1 MSVKYTCMQD
11 KFPENFYH
19 PAKSFTFYF
28 FLPGTHCAKKTTL
41 KLVRTGWNLYFY
53 LDYKSQAMESTLQYK
68 ILYNRLKKE
77 ILADV
82 YQVGSVLP
90 SENDLCAASNLAR
103 STVRQALSQLESE
116 GFIVKQKGKGS
127 IVKSKSRAL
136 NLLSFQGFSAMVDP
150 EKISTLSVQEPQIQP
165 WPIKFF
171 FELNELE
178 RGAGCIHFSRVR
190 SIDGQPLMFEST
202 FVPNLNLP
210 QFVRQFK
217 LNSSFFEFLAKT
229 YQLEITGMEQE
240 IWAASADSEIAE
252 RLQLAEGSPV
262 LRICRKYTTNRAH
275 LHVYSLLFCNTS
287 KYAMSNSSGVV
298 NQQSI

>member
-19 PAKSFTFYF
+19 SAKSLTFNS
-28 FLPGTHCAKKTTL
+28 FLHTTCLLIKTKS
-41 KLVRTGWNLYFY
+41 KLVRTSWNLYFY
-53 LDYKSQAMESTLQYK
+53 LDNKSPAMESTLQYK

-90 SENDLCAASNLAR
+90 SENELCAASNLAR

-171 FELNELE
+171 YELNELE

-190 SIDGQPLMFEST
+190 SIDGQALMYEST
-202 FVPNLNLP
+202 FVPNLNLS

-217 LNSSFFEFLAKT
+217 LNSSFFAFLAKT

-240 IWAASADSEIAE
+240 IWAVSADPEIAE
-252 RLQLAEGSPV
+252 RLQLAEGTPV
-262 LRICRKYTTNRAH
+262 LKICRKYATNRAH

-298 NQQSI
+298 NQQPI